1 MDDKYADGS
10 YRPQKE
16 IRMKELK
23 KKKKWSI
30 RYLPTAENDSI
41 VKQLAQ
47 DLGISQT
54 TAKLLFTR
62 GFDTAD
68 KATVFLKQAETS
80 LHDPFMLKD
89 IEFAVDRILQALQK
103 GERIAIYGDYDVDGV
118 TSVSL
123 LYTYLSRLGADIGY
137 YIPCRSREGYG
148 LSTSAIDTLKE
159 RGVELIVT
167 VDTGITAMVEVAYA
181 SELGIDTVITDH
193 HECRPELPNACAL
206 VNPHRP
212 DDEYPFKDLA
222 GVGVVFKLI
231 CALEMTRCRQEGRSE
246 IDGVREICREYADLV
261 AIGTIAD
268 VMPIVD
274 ENRLIVAFGLKLL
287 EETKRPGLRALI
299 DAASGNKSTDS
310 RFPPKK
316 RKINSGF
323 IGFVLAPR
331 INAAGRVSSASI
343 AVELLLATDKVRAA
357 ELAEELCSLNTT
369 RQVEENR
376 IAVEVYQKIEQMPQE
391 LCDRIIV
398 IEGDTW
404 QQGIIGIVSSRIT
417 ERYGLPSILIS
428 FDGATRGFPS
438 KDDLGK
444 GSGRSIKGL
453 NLVEALADSEEY
465 LARFG
470 GHELAAGLTIRRG
483 NIDDFRKRINQ
494 YAHKHL
500 TEDMLCIS
508 VDVDCEVQMSELT
521 LALAQE
527 IDKLEPFGTS
537 NPVPNFVLR
546 DATLARIIPMGNGK
560 HTKLI
565 LEKDGIS
572 MVAVWFGTEYSAQP
586 FEVGD
591 RLDVMFQLNINE
603 FQNVTSLQ
611 MIVQDVQLSAMY
623 ENAFKDAWERYEE
636 IRAGAPFTAEEDVI
650 PTREDMA
657 YVYTL
662 LRREHQNG
670 HTYFPIRRILSMFAQ
685 QGTALGYYKLKT
697 IIRIMQE
704 LNICDITEPVQDCF
718 VFDFYFNPTKTSI
731 DKSSI
736 LKKLKLQLCRGEE
749 SR

>member
-1 MDDKYADGS
+1 
-10 YRPQKE
+10 
-16 IRMKELK
+16 MKELK

-30 RYLPTAENDSI
+30 RYVPTAENTAL
-41 VKQLAQ
+41 VKSLADQL
-47 DLGISQT
+47 GVSTT

-62 GFDTAD
+62 GLCTAD
-68 KATVFLKQAETS
+68 QATVFLKQAETS
-80 LHDPFMLKD
+80 LHNPFMLKD
-89 IEFAVDRILQALQK
+89 IEQAVERILLALER

-148 LSTSAIDTLKE
+148 LSTSAIDTLSE
-159 RGVELIVT
+159 RGVELIIT
-167 VDTGITAMVEVAYA
+167 VDTGITAMEEVAYA
-181 SELGIDTVITDH
+181 TSLGIDTVVTDH
-193 HECRPELPNACAL
+193 HECRPELPEACAL

-231 CALEMTRCRQEGRSE
+231 CALEMTLCKKDGRSE

-274 ENRLIVAFGLKLL
+274 ENRLIVALGLKLL
-287 EETKRPGLRALI
+287 ENTKRPGLRALI
-299 DAASGNKSTDS
+299 DAASGNKVGDHK
-310 RFPPKK
+310 FPPKK

-343 AVELLLATDKVRAA
+343 AVELLLATDESRAE
-357 ELAEELCSLNTT
+357 ELAEELCNLNTT

-376 IAVEVYQKIEQMPQE
+376 IATEVYQKIEQMPAE

-428 FDGATRGFPS
+428 FDGATRGYPS
-438 KDDLGK
+438 DDDLGK

-453 NLVEALADSEEY
+453 NLVEALADSEEI
-465 LARFG
+465 LTRFG

-483 NIDDFRKRINQ
+483 NIDAFRKQINQ
-494 YAHKHL
+494 YAHKYL

-508 VDVDCEVQMSELT
+508 IDADCEVKMSELT

-546 DATLARIIPMGNGK
+546 DASLVRIIPMGNGK

-565 LEKDGIS
+565 VEKDGIS
-572 MVAVWFGTEYSAQP
+572 MVAVWFGTEYTAIP
-586 FEVGD
+586 FEIGD
-591 RLDVMFQLNINE
+591 RIDLMFQLNINE

-611 MIVQDVQLSAMY
+611 MIVQDIQLSVVY
-623 ENAFKDAWERYEE
+623 QESFKDAWERYEE
-636 IRAGAPFTAEEDVI
+636 IRAGAPITVEEDVI

-657 YVYTL
+657 CVYTL
-662 LRREHQNG
+662 LRREHQIG
-670 HTYFPIRRILSMFAQ
+670 HTYFPIRRILSMISQ
-685 QGTALGYYKLKT
+685 QGSTIGYYKLKT

-704 LNICDITEPVQDCF
+704 LNICEIIEPVQDGF
-718 VFDFYFNPTKTSI
+718 VFNFYFNPTKTSI

-736 LKKLKLQLCRGEE
+736 LKKLKLQLYKGEDA
-749 SR
+749 R

>member
-1 MDDKYADGS
+1 
-10 YRPQKE
+10 
-16 IRMKELK
+16 MKELK

-30 RYLPTAENDSI
+30 RYVPTAENTAV
-41 VKQLAQ
+41 VKTLSEE
-47 DLGISQT
+47 LGISLT

-62 GFDTAD
+62 GLTTAD
-68 KATVFLKQAETS
+68 QATVFLKQAETS
-80 LHDPFMLKD
+80 LHDPFLLKD
-89 IEFAVDRILQALQK
+89 IERAVNRIFEALER

-148 LSTSAIDTLKE
+148 LSTSAIDTLKA
-159 RGVELIVT
+159 RGVELIIT
-167 VDTGITAMVEVAYA
+167 VDTGITAMEEVAYA
-181 SELGIDTVITDH
+181 TKLGIDTVVTDH
-193 HECRPELPNACAL
+193 HECRPELPEACAL

-231 CALEMTRCRQEGRSE
+231 CALEMTRCQREGRSE
-246 IDGVREICREYADLV
+246 IDGVRQICREYADLV

-274 ENRLIVAFGLKLL
+274 ENRLIVALGLKLL

-299 DAASGNKSTDS
+299 DAASGNKFGDQK
-310 RFPPKK
+310 FPPKK

-343 AVELLLATDKVRAA
+343 AVELLLATDEERAA
-357 ELAEELCSLNTT
+357 ELAEELCNLNTT

-376 IAVEVYQKIEQMPQE
+376 IAVEVYQKIEQMPPE

-428 FDGATRGFPS
+428 FDGATRGYPS
-438 KDDLGK
+438 DDDLGK

-453 NLVEALADSEEY
+453 NLVEALANSEEH

-483 NIDDFRKRINQ
+483 NIDAFRKQINQ
-494 YAHKHL
+494 YAHKYL

-508 VDVDCEVQMSELT
+508 IDADCEVKMSELT
-521 LALAQE
+521 LSLAQE

-546 DATLARIIPMGNGK
+546 DASLLRIIPMGNGK

-572 MVAVWFGTEYSAQP
+572 MVAVWFGTESTAVP
-586 FEVGD
+586 FEIGD

-603 FQNVTSLQ
+603 FQNVTTLQ
-611 MIVQDVQLSAMY
+611 MIVQDIQLSTSY
-623 ENAFKDAWERYEE
+623 EESFKDAWERYEE
-636 IRAGAPFTAEEDVI
+636 IRAGAPITADEDVI
-650 PTREDMA
+650 PTRDDMA
-657 YVYTL
+657 CIYTL
-662 LRREHQNG
+662 LRREHQIG
-670 HTYFPIRRILSMFAQ
+670 HTYFPIRRILSMVSQ
-685 QGTALGYYKLKT
+685 QGSTIGYYKLKT

-704 LNICDITEPVQDCF
+704 LNICEITEPVRDGF
-718 VFDFYFNPTKTSI
+718 VFSFYFNPTKTSI

-736 LKKLKLQLCRGEE
+736 LKRLKLQLYRGEE
-749 SR
+749 PR

>member
-1 MDDKYADGS
+1 
-10 YRPQKE
+10 
-16 IRMKELK
+16 MKELK

-30 RYLPTAENDSI
+30 RYVPTPENAVAVKKLAE
-41 VKQLAQ
+41 QL
-47 DLGISQT
+47 GVSHT

-62 GFDTAD
+62 GLCTAEQ
-68 KATVFLKQAETS
+68 ATLFLKQAETS
-80 LHDPFMLKD
+80 LHDPFLLKD
-89 IEFAVDRILQALQK
+89 IERAVERILRALEN

-148 LSTSAIDTLKE
+148 LSTSAIDTLKD
-159 RGVELIVT
+159 RGVNLIIT
-167 VDTGITAMVEVAYA
+167 VDTGITAMDEVAYA
-181 SELGIDTVITDH
+181 AQLGIETVITDH
-193 HECRPELPNACAL
+193 HECRPELPQACAL
-206 VNPHRP
+206 VNPHRH
-212 DDEYPFKDLA
+212 DDAYPFKDLA

-231 CALEMTRCRQEGRSE
+231 CALEMTRCRRNGLSE
-246 IDGVREICREYADLV
+246 IDGIRAICREYADLV

-274 ENRLIVAFGLKLL
+274 ENRLIVSLGLKLV

-299 DAASGNKSTDS
+299 DAASGNKVGDH

-343 AVELLLATDKVRAA
+343 AVELLLANDKARAA
-357 ELAEELCSLNTT
+357 ELAEELCNLNTT

-376 IAVEVYQKIEQMPQE
+376 IATEVYQKIEQMPPE
-391 LCDRIIV
+391 LCERIIV

-417 ERYGLPSILIS
+417 EKYGLPSILIS
-428 FDGATRGFPS
+428 FDGATRGYPS
-438 KDDLGK
+438 DDDFGK

-453 NLVEALADSEEY
+453 NLVEALANSEEY

-483 NIDDFRKRINQ
+483 NIDAFRKHINR
-494 YAHKHL
+494 YAHEKL

-508 VDVDCEVQMSELT
+508 IDADCEVQMQELT

-546 DATLARIIPMGNGK
+546 DATLLRVIPMGSGK

-565 LEKDGIS
+565 LEKDGVS
-572 MVAVWFGTEYSAQP
+572 MVAVWFGAEHTTLP
-586 FEVGD
+586 FEIGD

-611 MIVQDVQLSAMY
+611 MIVQDIQLSETY
-623 ENAFKDAWERYEE
+623 EESFRTAWERYEE

-657 YVYTL
+657 CVYTL
-662 LRREHQNG
+662 LRREHQIG
-670 HTYFPIRRILSMFAQ
+670 HTYFPIRRILSIVRQ
-685 QGTALGYYKLKT
+685 QGASIGYYKLKT

-704 LNICDITEPVQDCF
+704 LNVCEITEPINDCF
-718 VFDFYFNPTKTSI
+718 IFDFYFNPTKTSI
-731 DKSSI
+731 DKSSV
-736 LKKLKLQLCRGEE
+736 LKKLKLQLYKGEE

>member
-1 MDDKYADGS
+1 MDSKYADGS
-10 YRPQKE
+10 YCPERE
-16 IRMKELK
+16 EMKEQN

-30 RYLPTAENDSI
+30 RYVPTAENSAA
-41 VKQLAQ
+41 VKALA
-47 DLGISQT
+47 DELGVSPT

-62 GFDTAD
+62 GLSTSQ
-68 KATVFLKQAETS
+68 KATVFLKQAETN
-80 LHDPFMLKD
+80 LHDPFALKD
-89 IEFAVDRILQALQK
+89 IERAVTRILYALDN

-118 TSVSL
+118 TSVTL
-123 LYTYLSRLGADIGY
+123 MYTYLSRLGADIGY

-148 LSTSAIDTLKE
+148 LSTSAIDILKS
-159 RGVELIVT
+159 RGVELIIT
-167 VDTGITAMVEVAYA
+167 VDTGITAMEEVAYA
-181 SELGIDTVITDH
+181 KSLGIDTVVTDH
-193 HECRPELPNACAL
+193 HECRPELPEACAL

-231 CALEMTRCRQEGRSE
+231 CALEMTRCRKAGRDE
-246 IDGVREICREYADLV
+246 ISGVREICREYADLV

-274 ENRLIVAFGLKLL
+274 ENRLIVALGLKLV
-287 EETKRPGLRALI
+287 EDTKRPGLRALI
-299 DAASGNKSTDS
+299 DAASGNKMGET

-343 AVELLLATDKVRAA
+343 AVELLLATDQERAA
-357 ELAEELCSLNTT
+357 ELAEELCNLNTT
-369 RQVEENR
+369 RQIEENR
-376 IAVEVYQKIEQMPQE
+376 IATEVYQKIEQMPAE

-428 FDGATRGFPS
+428 FDGATRGYPS
-438 KDDLGK
+438 DDDLGK

-453 NLVEALADSEEY
+453 NLVEALANSEEH

-483 NIDDFRKRINQ
+483 NIDAFRKQINQ
-494 YAHKHL
+494 YAHKYL

-508 VDVDCEVQMSELT
+508 IDADCEVKMSDLT

-527 IDKLEPFGTS
+527 IDRLEPFGTS

-546 DATLARIIPMGNGK
+546 DANLVRIIPMGNGK

-572 MVAVWFGTEYSAQP
+572 MVAVWFGREHTAIP
-586 FEVGD
+586 FEIGD
-591 RLDVMFQLNINE
+591 RVDVMFQLNINE

-611 MIVQDVQLSAMY
+611 MIVQDVQLSESY
-623 ENAFKDAWERYEE
+623 EQSFRNAWERYEE
-636 IRAGAPFTAEEDVI
+636 IRAGAPITADEDVI
-650 PTREDMA
+650 PTRDDLA
-657 YVYTL
+657 CVYTL
-662 LRREHQNG
+662 LRREHQIG
-670 HTYFPIRRILSMFAQ
+670 HTYFPIRRILSILNQ
-685 QGTALGYYKLKT
+685 QDTPIGYYKLKT
-697 IIRIMQE
+697 VIRIMQE
-704 LNICDITEPVQDCF
+704 LNVCEITEPVKDSF

-736 LKKLKLQLCRGEE
+736 LKKLKLQLYKGEE